1 MSIEGK
7 RTFSYAVIGPMGNR
21 SDQVLKDIWIDKT
34 PPTIGGAID
43 RPANA
48 HGWYNRAV
56 TASFTYKDPVQSP
69 LKVDEVSGIDPAAS
83 TPAVTLSAE
92 GANQVITGVATDRAS
107 NQNSFTIGGINI
119 DMTNPTVTY
128 SGNLRVYAV
137 DQFINITCRAS
148 DTLSGVFSNTC
159 RDVIGDAYNF
169 PLGINSFSAIA
180 VDNADNLGSG
190 SVSFTV
196 EVTIESLSNLA
207 RRFVTNAGVANS
219 LTQKLKAA
227 GDAAARGDLNGKAH
241 HIDVFVHE
249 LDNQTPRFITPAN
262 AAILVRLA
270 RAL

>member
-1 MSIEGK
+1 
-7 RTFSYAVIGPMGNR
+7 MGNR
-21 SDQVLKDIWIDKT
+21 SDQVLKDVWIDSI
-34 PPTIGGAID
+34 PPTIGGAVD

-48 HGWYNRAV
+48 RGWYNRAV
-56 TASFTYKDPVQSP
+56 TASFTYRDPVPIGLQ
-69 LKVDEVSGIDPAAS
+69 VNEVSGIDPAAS

-92 GANQVITGVATDRAS
+92 GANQLITGMATDRAS
-107 NQNSFTIGGINI
+107 NQNSFFISGINL

-137 DQFINITCRAS
+137 DQFINITCGAS
-148 DTLSGVFSNTC
+148 DSLSGVFSNTC
-159 RDVIGDAYNF
+159 RDVTGDAYNF
-169 PLGINSFSAIA
+169 PLGINSFSAVA

-196 EVTIESLSNLA
+196 EVTIGSLSNLA

-219 LTQKLKAA
+219 LTQKLKSA